1 MNPLVQLRECG
12 QSPWY
17 DYIRRGMITSGQL
30 QALIDQD
37 GLMGMTSNPAIFEKA
52 IAGSTDYDDAVKQAA
67 SGLIGVKE
75 IYERLAIKDIQDAAD
90 VMQSVYESSKGRD
103 GYISLEVS
111 PDLAF
116 DTQATIEEAVR
127 LHAAVGRKNVMIKV
141 PGTLEGLPAIEE
153 LLSRGINI
161 NVTLLF
167 SMAVYEQVAWR
178 YVRGLERLAASG
190 GDVGQVAS
198 VASFFVSRIDNLID
212 KQLEAKIKKESKANQ
227 RTVMEAL
234 LGKVAIANA
243 KLAYQKFQE
252 IFESKDFQS
261 LKAKG
266 AKVQRVLWASTG
278 TKNPNY
284 PDTLYVDQLIGPDTV
299 NTMPEAT
306 FAAFREHGI
315 AKNTIQEGLEEAK
328 ATMQQLAEVGISI
341 DEVTDTLLR
350 DGAKLFVDAFD
361 QLMGVISRKRVEV
374 LGAQLDRV
382 TYSLGAMQ
390 SQVDEALTEAQAKNL
405 VRRIWAKDSTV
416 WHQNP
421 EHQKIIRNAL
431 GWLTISQEQLPHIV
445 RLQAVAKDIKEAG
458 FKHILLLGMGGSSL
472 CPEVLRMTYGVIAG
486 YPELHVLDST
496 VPSQVRSFEQHV
508 DLSKTLCIVASK
520 SGSTTEPL
528 VFQKYFFE
536 RMRRIV
542 GEKAGDHFVAITDP
556 GSLLEGVATTLK
568 FRHILPGV
576 PEIGGRYSAL
586 SNFGIVP
593 AALMGLH
600 IEHFLHQAERM
611 RHSCEASV
619 PAQDNPGVI
628 LGTVL
633 GILTKAGRDKLT
645 FVTSPALW
653 DLGAWLEQ
661 LVAESTGK
669 EGKGIIPVEGE
680 SVGAPEVYGSDR
692 VFVYLR
698 YEQGIDPEQEA
709 SVKALEQAGHPII
722 RIDVADLINLGQEF
736 FLWEMATAVAGA
748 MLGINAFDQPN
759 VQESKDNTKAHL
771 ETFKKDGKLSES
783 APLLVDGDVQIFA
796 DETNGQ
802 ALKGSSTLDE
812 LVAAHVT
819 RLQPGDYF
827 AMNVYVERTDAV
839 HAIFDRIRT
848 KIRETKQVATTL
860 GYGPRFLHS
869 TGQLHKGGPNS
880 GVFIQVTCDDAEDLA
895 IPDEPY
901 SFGVLKAAQALG
913 DLQSLTSNGRRVIR
927 IHMGSDVIK
936 GLTRLEQAIESS
948 VCVSKR

>member
-1 MNPLVQLRECG
+1 MNPLVQLRESG

-30 QALIDQD
+30 QTLIDQD

-52 IAGSTDYDDAVKQAA
+52 IAGSTDYDDALRQAA
-67 SGLIGVKE
+67 SELIGVKQ
-75 IYERLAIKDIQDAAD
+75 IYEQVAIKDIQDAAD
-90 VMQSVYESSKGRD
+90 VMQPVYELSQGRD
-103 GYISLEVS
+103 GYVSLEVS
-111 PDLAF
+111 PDLAY
-116 DTQATIEEAVR
+116 DTKGTIEEAIR
-127 LHAAVGRKNVMIKV
+127 LHEAVARKNVMIKV
-141 PGTLEGLPAIEE
+141 PGTPEGLPAIEE

-167 SMAVYEQVAWR
+167 SVAMYEQVAWR
-178 YVRGLERLAASG
+178 YVRGLERLAANG
-190 GDVGQVAS
+190 GNVGQVAS

-212 KQLEAKIKKESKANQ
+212 TLLDQKIKNESNPSK
-227 RTVMEAL
+227 RVILDGL

-243 KLAYQKFQE
+243 KLAYQKFEE
-252 IFESKDFQS
+252 IFESKDFQA

-266 AKVQRVLWASTG
+266 ARVQRVLWASTG
-278 TKNPNY
+278 TKNPKY
-284 PDTLYVDQLIGPDTV
+284 PDTLYVDQLVGPDTV

-306 FAAFREHGI
+306 FSAFRDHGTV
-315 AKNTIQEGLEEAK
+315 KNMIQEGVEEAK
-328 ATMQQLAEVGISI
+328 ATMQQLADVGISI
-341 DEVTDTLLR
+341 EEVTETLLR

-361 QLMGVISRKRVEV
+361 QLMSVISRKRAEV
-374 LGAQLDRV
+374 LGTKLDRV

-390 SQVDEALTEAQAKNL
+390 SQVDEALQEMQEKNL
-405 VRRIWAKDSTV
+405 VRRIWAKDPTV

-431 GWLTISQEQLPHIV
+431 GWLTISQEQLPQTA
-445 RLQAVAKDIKEAG
+445 RLQAVVKDIKEAG
-458 FKHILLLGMGGSSL
+458 FEHVLLLGMGGSSL
-472 CPEVLRMTYGVIAG
+472 CPEVLRMTYGVIDG

-496 VPSQVRSFEQHV
+496 VPSQVLSFEQNV

-536 RMRRIV
+536 RMRQVV
-542 GEKAGDHFVAITDP
+542 GEKAGKHFVAITDP
-556 GSLLEGVATTLK
+556 GSLLEGVATQLK

-593 AALMGLH
+593 AALMGLN

-619 PAQDNPGVI
+619 PAQENPGAV
-628 LGTVL
+628 LGTTL
-633 GILTKAGRDKLT
+633 GMLAKSGRDKLT

-680 SVGAPEVYGSDR
+680 SVDAPDVYAQDR
-692 VFVYLR
+692 MFAYIR
-698 YEQGIDPEQEA
+698 YERGTDPKQDSA
-709 SVKALEQAGHPII
+709 VMALEQAGHPVI
-722 RIDVADLINLGQEF
+722 RIDVADLRNLGQEF

-759 VQESKDNTKAHL
+759 VQESKDHTKAHL
-771 ETFKKDGKLSES
+771 EIYQKNGKLSES
-783 APLLVDGDVQIFA
+783 SPLLVDGDVRIFA
-796 DETNGQ
+796 DEVNGQ
-802 ALKGSSTLDE
+802 ALKGCSTLDD
-812 LVAAHVT
+812 LVASHVA
-819 RLQPGDYF
+819 RLQAGDYF

-839 HAIFDRIRT
+839 HEVLTNIRT
-848 KIRETKQVATTL
+848 KIRETKQVATTI

-880 GVFIQVTCDDAEDLA
+880 GLFIQITCDDAEDLA
-895 IPDEPY
+895 IPDESY
-901 SFGVLKAAQALG
+901 SFSVLKAAQALG
-913 DLQSLTSNGRRVIR
+913 DLQSLTSKGRRVIR
-927 IHMGSDVIK
+927 VHVGSDVIK
-936 GLTRLEQAIESS
+936 GLTRLEQAIEAAL
-948 VCVSKR
+948 CVGKT

>member
-1 MNPLVQLRECG
+1 MNPLIQLRELG

-17 DYIRRGMITSGQL
+17 DYIRRGLITSGQL
-30 QALIDQD
+30 QTLIDQD

-52 IAGSTDYDDAVKQAA
+52 IAGSTDYDDALRKAA
-67 SGLIGVKE
+67 SELIGVKQ
-75 IYERLAIKDIQDAAD
+75 IYEQVAIQDIQDATD
-90 VMQSVYESSKGRD
+90 VMLPVYETSKGRD
-103 GYISLEVS
+103 GYVSLEVS

-116 DTQATIEEAVR
+116 DTQGTIEEAIR
-127 LHAAVGRKNVMIKV
+127 LHEAVARKNVLIKV

-167 SMAVYEQVAWR
+167 GVARYEQVAWR
-178 YVRGLERLAASG
+178 YIRGLERFATNG
-190 GDVGQVAS
+190 GDVSQVAS

-212 KQLEAKIKKESKANQ
+212 TQLEAKIKTESNAS
-227 RTVMEAL
+227 RRAVLEGL
-234 LGKVAIANA
+234 RGKVAIANA
-243 KLAYQKFQE
+243 KLAYQKFE
-252 IFESKDFQS
+252 KIFGSQDFAS
-261 LKAKG
+261 LKVKG
-266 AKVQRVLWASTG
+266 ARVQRVLWASTG
-278 TKNPNY
+278 TKNPTY

-306 FAAFREHGI
+306 FAAFREHGTV
-315 AKNTIQEGLEEAK
+315 KNTIQEGLGEANI
-328 ATMQQLAEVGISI
+328 TMQQLADVGISI
-341 DEVTDTLLR
+341 DEVTDTLLI

-361 QLMGVISRKRVEV
+361 QLMGVISRKRAVV
-374 LGAQLDRV
+374 LGDQLDRV

-390 SQVDEALTEAQAKNL
+390 SLIDEKLTEVKEDNL
-405 VRRIWAKDSTV
+405 IRRIWAKDPTV
-416 WHQNP
+416 WHQDP
-421 EHQKIIRNAL
+421 GHQKLIRNAL
-431 GWLTISQEQLPHIV
+431 GWLTISHEQLPQIGH
-445 RLQAVAKDIKEAG
+445 LQVVAKDIKDAG
-458 FKHILLLGMGGSSL
+458 FKHVLLLGMGGSSL
-472 CPEVLRMTYGVIAG
+472 CPEVLRMTYGVIDG

-508 DLSKTLCIVASK
+508 DLSHTLCIVASK

-536 RMRRIV
+536 RMRQAV
-542 GEKAGDHFVAITDP
+542 GEKAGQHFVAITDP
-556 GSLLEGVATTLK
+556 GSLLEGVAKQLH

-593 AALMGLH
+593 AALMGLN
-600 IEHFLHQAERM
+600 IEQFLYQAERM

-619 PAQDNPGVI
+619 PPQENPGVV
-628 LGTVL
+628 LGTAL
-633 GILTKAGRDKLT
+633 GCLAKAGRDKLT

-680 SVGAPEVYGSDR
+680 TVGVPEVYGQDR
-692 VFVYLR
+692 VFVYIR
-698 YEQGIDPEQEA
+698 YEQEIDPEQEA
-709 SVKALEQAGHPII
+709 SVGALEQAGHPVI
-722 RIDVADLINLGQEF
+722 RIDVADLMNLGQEF

-759 VQESKDNTKAHL
+759 VQESKDYTKAYL
-771 ETFKKDGKLSES
+771 ETFKKEGSLAES
-783 APLLVDGDVQIFA
+783 TPLRVDGDIQIFA
-796 DETNGQ
+796 DEANQ
-802 ALKGSSTLDE
+802 EALKERSTLDD

-827 AMNVYVERTDAV
+827 AMNAYVERTDAV
-839 HAIFDRIRT
+839 HEIFGRIRT

-913 DLQSLTSNGRRVIR
+913 DLQSLTSRQRRVIR
-927 IHMGSDVIK
+927 IHVGSDVIK
-936 GLTRLEQAIESS
+936 GLTRLEQAIEAAL
-948 VCVSKR
+948 CVGKQ

>member
-1 MNPLVQLRECG
+1 MNPLVQLREYG

-17 DYIRRGMITSGQL
+17 DYIRRGLITSGQL
-30 QALIDQD
+30 QTLIDQD

-52 IAGSTDYDDAVKQAA
+52 IAGSTDYDDALRQAA
-67 SGLIGVKE
+67 SEFIGVKQ
-75 IYERLAIKDIQDAAD
+75 IYERVAIQDIQDATD
-90 VMQSVYESSKGRD
+90 VMLPVYETSKGRD
-103 GYISLEVS
+103 GYVSLEVS

-116 DTQATIEEAVR
+116 DTQGTIEETIR
-127 LHAAVGRKNVMIKV
+127 LHEAVARKNVLIKV

-167 SMAVYEQVAWR
+167 GVARYEQVAWR
-178 YVRGLERLAASG
+178 YIRGLERLATNG
-190 GDVGQVAS
+190 GDVSQVAS

-212 KQLEAKIKKESKANQ
+212 RQLEAKIKTESNAS
-227 RTVMEAL
+227 RRVVLEGL
-234 LGKVAIANA
+234 RGKVAIANA
-243 KLAYQKFQE
+243 KLAYQKFE
-252 IFESKDFQS
+252 KIFGSQDFAS
-261 LKAKG
+261 LKGKG
-266 AKVQRVLWASTG
+266 ARVQRVLWASTG
-278 TKNPNY
+278 TKNPTY

-306 FAAFREHGI
+306 FAAFREHGTV
-315 AKNTIQEGLEEAK
+315 KNTIQEGLGEANT
-328 ATMQQLAEVGISI
+328 TMQQLADVGISI
-341 DEVTDTLLR
+341 DEVTDTLLI
-350 DGAKLFVDAFD
+350 DAAKLFVDPFD
-361 QLMGVISRKRVEV
+361 QLMGVISRKRAVV
-374 LGAQLDRV
+374 LGDQLDRV

-390 SQVDEALTEAQAKNL
+390 SQIDEKLTEVQEDNL
-405 VRRIWAKDSTV
+405 IRRIWAKDPTV
-416 WHQNP
+416 WHQDP
-421 EHQKIIRNAL
+421 GHQKLIRNAL
-431 GWLTISQEQLPHIV
+431 GWLTISHEQLPQIGQ
-445 RLQAVAKDIKEAG
+445 LQAVAKDIKDAG
-458 FKHILLLGMGGSSL
+458 FKHVLLLGMGGSSL
-472 CPEVLRMTYGVIAG
+472 CPEVLRMTYGVIDG

-508 DLSKTLCIVASK
+508 DLSTTLCIVASK

-536 RMRRIV
+536 RMQQAV
-542 GEKAGDHFVAITDP
+542 GEKAGQHFVAITDP
-556 GSLLEGVATTLK
+556 GSLLEGVAKQLH

-593 AALMGLH
+593 AALMGLN
-600 IEHFLHQAERM
+600 IEQFLHQAERM
-611 RHSCEASV
+611 RHSCEAAV
-619 PAQDNPGVI
+619 PPQENPGVV
-628 LGTVL
+628 LGTAL
-633 GILTKAGRDKLT
+633 GCLAKAGRDKLT

-680 SVGAPEVYGSDR
+680 TVGVPEVYGQDR
-692 VFVYLR
+692 VFVYIR
-698 YEQGIDPEQEA
+698 YEQEIDPEQEA
-709 SVKALEQAGHPII
+709 SVGALEQAGHPVI
-722 RIDVADLINLGQEF
+722 RIDVADLMNLGQEF

-759 VQESKDNTKAHL
+759 VQESKDYTKAYL
-771 ETFKKDGKLSES
+771 ETFKQEGSLAES
-783 APLLVDGDVQIFA
+783 TPLRVDGDIQIFA
-796 DETNGQ
+796 DEANQ
-802 ALKGSSTLDE
+802 EALKGRSTLDD
-812 LVAAHVT
+812 LVAAHVM

-827 AMNVYVERTDAV
+827 AMNAYVERTDAV
-839 HAIFDRIRT
+839 HEIFGRIRT

-880 GVFIQVTCDDAEDLA
+880 GVFIQVTCDDGEDLA
-895 IPDEPY
+895 IPGEPY

-913 DLQSLTSNGRRVIR
+913 DLQSLTSRQRRVMR
-927 IHMGSDVIK
+927 IHVGSDVIK
-936 GLTRLEQAIESS
+936 GLTRLEQAIEAAL
-948 VCVSKR
+948 CVGKH